1 MNLLDA
7 AWRTVRNYKPRGAQ
21 ELGPMLDKSPTT
33 LSHEVRPPKGST
45 AKLGLVDA
53 ADLVVLT
60 DDWSIVNAFMEHVG
74 GIAFRLPQVDHLD
87 DETGQRMAH
96 VAKEFAEL
104 MAEVAVSA
112 ADGVITPNEMD
123 RINKAW
129 AELVAE
135 GQHMLAFFA
144 NRQPQGRTSRK
155 PAHAG
160 RGA

>member
-21 ELGPMLDKSPTT
+21 DLAPLLNKAPTT
-33 LSHEVRPPKGST
+33 LSHEVRPPAGSS

-74 GIAFRLPQVDHLD
+74 GIAFRLPQLD
-87 DETGQRMAH
+87 EPDNETGHRMAQ

-104 MAEVAVSA
+104 MAEVATSA
-112 ADGVITPNEMD
+112 ADGVITPNEMQ
-123 RINKAW
+123 RMNGAW
-129 AELVAE
+129 SELMAE
-135 GQHMLAFFA
+135 GQRMLAYFDSK
-144 NRQPQGRTSRK
+144 QPGAADKSTRRK
-155 PAHAG
+155 G
-160 RGA
+160 S